1 MGIEAWMHTDGR
13 KKGMRKFTLI
23 FLCKKKRNAKG
34 MEGEGMMNDV
44 DVTFLEQVF
53 LSQPFR
59 RRNRVA
65 RWQTSRAWT

>member
-1 MGIEAWMHTDGR
+1 MDAHGWTKERNAEIHID
-13 KKGMRKFTLI
+13 F
-23 FLCKKKRNAKG
+23 FFVQKKRNAKG

-44 DVTFLEQVF
+44 DATFLEAVF

>member
-1 MGIEAWMHTDGR
+1 MDAHGWTKERSSHSID
-13 KKGMRKFTLI
+13 F
-23 FLCKKKRNAKG
+23 FLVQKKRNAKG

-44 DVTFLEQVF
+44 DVTFLEAVF

>member
-1 MGIEAWMHTDGR
+1 MDAHGWTKERNAEIHIEC
-13 KKGMRKFTLI
+13 
-23 FLCKKKRNAKG
+23 FLCKRNAKG
-34 MEGEGMMNDV
+34 MEGIEGEGMMNDV
-44 DVTFLEQVF
+44 DVTFLEAVF